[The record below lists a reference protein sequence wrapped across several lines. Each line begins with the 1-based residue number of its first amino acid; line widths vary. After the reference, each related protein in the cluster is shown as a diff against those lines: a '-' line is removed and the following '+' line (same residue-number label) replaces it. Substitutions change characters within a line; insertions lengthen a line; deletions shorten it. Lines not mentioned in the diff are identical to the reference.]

1 MWGEQSLYTGENVG
15 AQSLYT
21 GENVGAQSLYTGEN
35 VGGTVLIHWVY
46 VAIILL
52 ITPLETRTRLDPFM
66 CIMEQK
72 GPFVCSWQ
80 RLGESSFPQW
90 HCCSEAVHVPVTPG
104 KLIASPR
111 RTGVEGFVSVLS
123 TLSRRIALFPDLQKK
138 SKHHRKTLG
147 FPPTSSTV
155 TATTASSLPVRDRE
169 QYLCCPLI
177 RRSVA
182 NHLGKMSS
190 MSFVSLP
197 LLENNVKHSKQASA
211 AKELPKAKNY
221 EVVYPIRLHPLRK
234 RETEEPEPKE
244 AFETELKYQM
254 TINGK
259 VAILYLKKNNKLL
272 APGYSETYYNSSGKE
287 VTTSPQIMVNCY
299 YQGHIIDEKDSEAS
313 ISMCDGLRG
322 YFSQGDER
330 YFIEPLR
337 SGSLDEHAHAVFK
350 DDPNEDQANSSC
362 GVDDARWQ
370 QGLHG
375 NVVPSAT
382 RLIKLDGGKAHEPK
396 TYIEYFLVLDN
407 GEFKKYNKNL
417 TEIRKRVLEMA
428 NYVNMLYKKLN
439 AHVAL
444 VGMEIWTD
452 EDKIKITPD
461 ANSTLDNFSRWRGND
476 LLKRKHHDI
485 AQLISSRDFSGSTV
499 GLAFMSSMCSPYH
512 SVGVIQDHSN
522 YHLRVAG
529 TMAHEMGHNLGMIHD
544 YLSCKCPSE
553 VCVMEQSLRFH
564 MPTDFSSCS
573 HVNYG
578 QFLEDKLSHCLYN
591 TPLPSDII
599 SIPVCGNQLLE
610 MNEECDCGSPQEC
623 TNRCC
628 DAKSCKIKA
637 GFQCAL
643 GECCEKCQLKKA
655 GVVCR
660 AAKDECD
667 LPEMCDGKSSHC
679 PVDRFRVN
687 GFPCQNGHGYCL
699 KGNCPTLQQQCTEMW
714 GPGTKVADQSCFQH
728 NEGGSKYGYCH
739 IENGTHVPC
748 KAKNAEQIQN
758 ETAMEKA
765 IHRLSKVLHRVCINA
780 ECVDMEETYKS
791 TNCSLKCKG
800 HAVCDHEWQC
810 QCKEGWAPPDCED
823 SATVFRRVSVLSV
836 VDFSIVVGVLFPL
849 AVIFVVVAIVI
860 RHQSARRNQRRVQR
874 SLPTKDA
881 KMHKQK
887 CKSPKAKPVQLQE
900 MSQMK
905 KLHVSEEALPTEENE
920 PPLNVNSRCNSIH
933 IMLTTHDNQ
942 NVLASDSLTKL
953 SRATKKQKYLMGSKG
968 NLRGKCVRMIMGR
981 SRDTEKANIPGR
993 LHTTLR
999 KEQQSAFCQQP
1010 AVSLMQ
1016 II

>member
-1 MWGEQSLYTGENVG
+1 MLQWSLLVV
-15 AQSLYT
+15 SF
-21 GENVGAQSLYTGEN
+21 
-35 VGGTVLIHWVY
+35 
-46 VAIILL
+46 LL
-52 ITPLETRTRLDPFM
+52 SP
-66 CIMEQK
+66 
-72 GPFVCSWQ
+72 
-80 RLGESSFPQW
+80 
-90 HCCSEAVHVPVTPG
+90 VP
-104 KLIASPR
+104 
-111 RTGVEGFVSVLS
+111 
-123 TLSRRIALFPDLQKK
+123 
-138 SKHHRKTLG
+138 
-147 FPPTSSTV
+147 
-155 TATTASSLPVRDRE
+155 
-169 QYLCCPLI
+169 
-177 RRSVA
+177 
-182 NHLGKMSS
+182 
-190 MSFVSLP
+190 
-197 LLENNVKHSKQASA
+197 ASA

-234 RETEEPEPKE
+234 REIKEPEPKE

-272 APGYSETYYNSSGKE
+272 APSYSETYYNSSGKK
-287 VTTSPQIMVNCY
+287 VTTSPQIVVNCY

-337 SGSLDEHAHAVFK
+337 SVSLDEHAHAVFK
-350 DDPNEDQANSSC
+350 NDPNEDHANSSC
-362 GVDDARWQ
+362 GVDDVRWQ

-382 RLIKLDGGKAHEPK
+382 RLIKLNGGKAHEPK

-461 ANSTLDNFSRWRGND
+461 ANTTLENFSRWRGND

-512 SVGVIQDHSN
+512 SVGIVQDHSN

-699 KGNCPTLQQQCTEMW
+699 KGNCPTLQQQCIEMW
-714 GPGTKVADQSCFQH
+714 GPGTKAADQSCFQH

-748 KAKNAEQIQN
+748 KAKDAMCGKLFCEGGSHNLPWKGLTVSFLTCKLFAPEDTSQGIGMVANGTKCGQN
-758 ETAMEKA
+758 K
-765 IHRLSKVLHRVCINA
+765 VCINA
-780 ECVDMEETYKS
+780 ECVDMEKTYKS

-800 HAVCDHEWQC
+800 HAVCDHELQC

-823 SATVFRRVSVLSV
+823 SATVFH
-836 VDFSIVVGVLFPL
+836 FSIVVGVLFPL

-860 RHQSARRNQRRVQR
+860 RHQSARRNQKRVQR
-874 SLPTKDA
+874 PLPTKDA
-881 KMHKQK
+881 KLHKQK
-887 CKSPKAKPVQLQE
+887 SKSPKAKTVQPQE

-905 KLHVSEEALPTEENE
+905 KLHVSEEAPPTEENE
-920 PPLNVNSRCNSIH
+920 PPPS
-933 IMLTTHDNQ
+933 
-942 NVLASDSLTKL
+942 VLSTKP
-953 SRATKKQKYLMGSKG
+953 
-968 NLRGKCVRMIMGR
+968 NFPPPP
-981 SRDTEKANIPGR
+981 IP
-993 LHTTLR
+993 
-999 KEQQSAFCQQP
+999 
-1010 AVSLMQ
+1010 VSLDSNAKV
-1016 II
+1016 

>member
-1 MWGEQSLYTGENVG
+1 DTNPWRALCG
-15 AQSLYT
+15 
-21 GENVGAQSLYTGEN
+21 
-35 VGGTVLIHWVY
+35 
-46 VAIILL
+46 
-52 ITPLETRTRLDPFM
+52 IT
-66 CIMEQK
+66 
-72 GPFVCSWQ
+72 
-80 RLGESSFPQW
+80 
-90 HCCSEAVHVPVTPG
+90 
-104 KLIASPR
+104 
-111 RTGVEGFVSVLS
+111 
-123 TLSRRIALFPDLQKK
+123 
-138 SKHHRKTLG
+138 
-147 FPPTSSTV
+147 
-155 TATTASSLPVRDRE
+155 
-169 QYLCCPLI
+169 
-177 RRSVA
+177 
-182 NHLGKMSS
+182 HLGGHFRTAASGPQ
-190 MSFVSLP
+190 LH
-197 LLENNVKHSKQASA
+197 LLFLLSPPVSA

-221 EVVYPIRLHPLRK
+221 E
-234 RETEEPEPKE
+234 E
-244 AFETELKYQM
+244 AFETELRYQM

-259 VAILYLKKNNKLL
+259 VAVLYLKKNNKLL

-299 YQGHIIDEKDSEAS
+299 YQGHIIDEEASEAS
-313 ISMCDGLRG
+313 ISTCDGLRG

-337 SGSLDEHAHAVFK
+337 SVSPDEHAHAVFK

-375 NVVPSAT
+375 NMVPPAT
-382 RLIKLDGGKAHEPK
+382 RLIKLNGGMAQEPK
-396 TYIEYFLVLDN
+396 TYIEYYLVLDN

-461 ANSTLDNFSRWRGND
+461 ANTTLDNFSRWRGSD
-476 LLKRKHHDI
+476 LLKRKHHDV

-578 QFLEDKLSHCLYN
+578 QFLEEKLSHCLYN

-623 TNRCC
+623 ANRCC
-628 DAKSCKIKA
+628 DAERCKIKA

-667 LPEMCDGKSSHC
+667 LPEMCDG
-679 PVDRFRVN
+679 
-687 GFPCQNGHGYCL
+687 
-699 KGNCPTLQQQCTEMW
+699 
-714 GPGTKVADQSCFQH
+714 TKVADQSCYQH
-728 NEGGSKYGYCH
+728 NEGGSKYGYCR
-739 IENGTHVPC
+739 IENGSHVPC
-748 KAKNAEQIQN
+748 KAKD
-758 ETAMEKA
+758 AMCGKLFCEGGSRNLPWKGLTVSFLTCKLFA
-765 IHRLSKVLHRVCINA
+765 PEDTSQGIGMVCINA
-780 ECVDMEETYKS
+780 ECVDMEKTYKS
-791 TNCSLKCKG
+791 ANCSLKCKG
-800 HAVCDHEWQC
+800 HAVCDHELQC

-823 SATVFRRVSVLSV
+823 SATVFH
-836 VDFSIVVGVLFPL
+836 FSIVVGVLFPL

-860 RHQSARRNQRRVQR
+860 RHQSARRNQKRVQR
-874 SLPTKDA
+874 
-881 KMHKQK
+881 
-887 CKSPKAKPVQLQE
+887 
-900 MSQMK
+900 
-905 KLHVSEEALPTEENE
+905 
-920 PPLNVNSRCNSIH
+920 
-933 IMLTTHDNQ
+933 
-942 NVLASDSLTKL
+942 
-953 SRATKKQKYLMGSKG
+953 
-968 NLRGKCVRMIMGR
+968 
-981 SRDTEKANIPGR
+981 
-993 LHTTLR
+993 
-999 KEQQSAFCQQP
+999 
-1010 AVSLMQ
+1010 
-1016 II
+1016 